1 MYTRYINQTML
12 LTETKGCCKLF
23 PKDFRACSQINAEE
37 EFLCFPGTFPPCDV
51 NNTNKNNSTVLSYIS
66 SNRPN
71 DRDPN
76 TLSVID
82 TCRRELFLSPPPQP
96 GVGWDMAVAAVCQ
109 HASTQ
114 GIGMKSGRISL
125 CPVET
130 VKNLTQNRS

>member
-1 MYTRYINQTML
+1 MLSRHLSPRVTLITR
-12 LTETKGCCKLF
+12 TKITQQCY
-23 PKDFRACSQINAEE
+23 
-37 EFLCFPGTFPPCDV
+37 
-51 NNTNKNNSTVLSYIS
+51 YIS

-125 CPVET
+125 CPVEM